1 VNRGY
6 IYVRGLLEPK
16 DTTRILQLLHFE
28 IRKQEQKRVKTR
40 PLQHATD
47 SFAAHLQDKTLAPHP
62 NASIHLL
69 SIYKETRQFDKG
81 KQLWSWLIRQDDEYV
96 DPGVYGAAI
105 ELLAYDGESL
115 ERSEELYQQALKRF
129 PDNFIEYHLSPVAIV
144 PDRGQAMVLPIPM
157 TLLQGILTAR
167 VLAGDWRNAYLTFD
181 TALRLIPDLVPARFF
196 DVLINERPVSE
207 AVRIFHLAC
216 HAKVLLS
223 TTTLTTLISRIRTA
237 ADEKAPV
244 GSDVLVEDSA
254 SLASLIS
261 RVGIAA
267 NEKKP
272 DHSSDKLAENLK
284 LAVTACDLI
293 RAQAGAGGRLAAQNL
308 SSIITKCLSPLITW
322 SPDLRPISEVQASF
336 NHSVT
341 LFARE
346 MLDLFLA
353 MDAPYAVSAYNSL
366 ITLAGNA
373 KDAETVID
381 AIKRV
386 SETQKGPDD
395 ITCRAFLVAAAMCGN
410 PEGLWQNAW
419 RTLVAHTE
427 EQRQKL
433 DEVQW
438 KVLGRSVSYI
448 NDSDARTYVEKEMEK
463 YKPTETLKQVVR
475 RLAMSTPHTINPMRA
490 EDVDFERL
498 SEHLRRV
505 QQVTKDQMLE
515 FDAEALLTPL
525 RYTPTLGSIEDL
537 RKIYDELTTDPS
549 QTSSVDSNTEQPT
562 IDGKAGLPDP
572 VEASAIVLD
581 AGSDRDTDTDQE
593 QTSSSP
599 RTVAIGASGMPF
611 DENRFLNWM
620 AVNELLVMAERH
632 HKRHGTY
639 VDKEIRDTIITSR
652 GPEGPDTD
660 IRPLQWLE
668 PAENHILAD
677 EAVRHGVEG
686 GKMPYDVLRAL
697 ILRVRG
703 RE

>member
-16 DTTRILQLLHFE
+16 DTTRILRLLHFE
-28 IRKQEQKRVKTR
+28 IRKKESKREKR
-40 PLQHATD
+40 LALQNATD

-81 KQLWSWLIRQDDEYV
+81 KQLWSWLIRQGEEYV

-105 ELLAYDGESL
+105 ELLAYEGDSL
-115 ERSEELYQQALKRF
+115 EKSEELYQQALKRF

-167 VLAGDWRNAYLTFD
+167 VLAGDWRNAYLAFD

-196 DVLINERPVSE
+196 EVLINERPVSE
-207 AVRIFHLAC
+207 AVAIFHLAC
-216 HAKVLLS
+216 HAKVLLP

-237 ADEKAPV
+237 ANEKAPV
-244 GSDVLVEDSA
+244 GSNLLVEDSA

-267 NEKKP
+267 DGKIP
-272 DHSSDKLAENLK
+272 DGSSDKLAENLK
-284 LAVTACDLI
+284 LAVTVHDLI

-322 SPDLRPISEVQASF
+322 SPDVRPVSEAQGKF

-341 LFARE
+341 MFARE
-346 MLDLFLA
+346 LLDLFLP
-353 MDAPYAVSAYNSL
+353 MDGPNVESACNSL

-373 KDAETVID
+373 KDAETVIH

-427 EQRQKL
+427 EQKQKL
-433 DEVQW
+433 DEVHW
-438 KVLGRSVSYI
+438 KALGRSVSYM
-448 NDSDARTYVEKEMEK
+448 NDSEARVYVEEEMKK
-463 YKPTETLKQVVR
+463 YAPTETLKQAVR
-475 RLAMSTPHTINPMRA
+475 RLAMSTPRTINPMVA
-490 EDVDFERL
+490 EGVDFESLSGRL
-498 SEHLRRV
+498 QRV

-525 RYTPTLGSIEDL
+525 RYTPALGTIKDL
-537 RKIYDELTTDPS
+537 RNIYDELTTDTS
-549 QTSSVDSNTEQPT
+549 QISAVDSKTEHPT
-562 IDGKAGLPDP
+562 TDSEVDPADSIEAGLAIPD
-572 VEASAIVLD
+572 D
-581 AGSDRDTDTDQE
+581 AADVNIDDE
-593 QTSSSP
+593 QKSSTP
-599 RTVAIGASGMPF
+599 KTAAIGASGIPI
-611 DENRFLNWM
+611 DEHRFLNWM

-632 HKRHGTY
+632 HQRHGTY
-639 VDKEIRDTIITSR
+639 VDKEIRDTILNNS
-652 GPEGPDTD
+652 GDEGSDTD

-668 PAENHILAD
+668 PVVNNVLAD
-677 EAVRHGVEG
+677 DVMNSEVDG
-686 GKMPYDVLRAL
+686 GKMPYDELRAL